1 MSPVTATYF
10 DNPQEPDP
18 EDWGL
23 HWATRYV
30 DTRRAFLLTPDS
42 LYDSID
48 EEFWGLQTS
57 RSELCD
63 SRRIQCTPLRKPENI
78 LGQHAD
84 VLRGGIRGKITLP
97 TQRSARPNEIFVE
110 CNSTSGIKK

>member
-1 MSPVTATYF
+1 MAQVVMSPVTATYF

-42 LYDSID
+42 IYDSID
-48 EEFWGLQTS
+48 EEFWGLLTS
-57 RSELCD
+57 RRQLCD
-63 SRRIQCTPLRKPENI
+63 SHRIPCPPLSKPENI
-78 LGQHAD
+78 LG
-84 VLRGGIRGKITLP
+84 
-97 TQRSARPNEIFVE
+97 
-110 CNSTSGIKK
+110 

>member
-10 DNPQEPDP
+10 DNPHEPDP

-30 DTRRAFLLTPDS
+30 DVRRAFLLTPDS

-57 RSELCD
+57 RRQLCD
-63 SRRIQCTPLRKPENI
+63 SRRIQCTLLLKPENI
-78 LGQHAD
+78 LGWFTYWILQQLSHA
-84 VLRGGIRGKITLP
+84 L
-97 TQRSARPNEIFVE
+97 
-110 CNSTSGIKK
+110 

>member
-10 DNPQEPDP
+10 DNPHEPDP

-30 DTRRAFLLTPDS
+30 DVRRAFLLTPDS

-57 RSELCD
+57 RRQLCD
-63 SRRIQCTPLRKPENI
+63 SRRIQCTPLLKPENI
-78 LGQHAD
+78 LGLFTYLLNFAATFPCFIN
-84 VLRGGIRGKITLP
+84 LKIFL
-97 TQRSARPNEIFVE
+97 VV
-110 CNSTSGIKK
+110 

>member
-1 MSPVTATYF
+1 MSPVTAAYF

-30 DTRRAFLLTPDS
+30 DTRRAFLLAPDS

-48 EEFWGLQTS
+48 EEFWGLPTS
-57 RSELCD
+57 RRQLCD
-63 SRRIQCTPLRKPENI
+63 SRRIQCPPLEKPENI
-78 LGQHAD
+78 LGLYALSILQFE
-84 VLRGGIRGKITLP
+84 L
-97 TQRSARPNEIFVE
+97 
-110 CNSTSGIKK
+110 